1 MIGCDLDMMECVN
14 EIGQASS
21 SLDPLS
27 NDREINISMVETI
40 QLRILSTYVS
50 ILNGIEIDEEYI
62 LDFCQPT

>member
-50 ILNGIEIDEEYI
+50 RGIEIDEEYI